1 MNTWSKIKSLFSEN
15 DRDSASCEL
24 IPFIRQWLSRS
35 TRSSQYKVRYYNICN
50 KLSSFEEYMKITLY
64 TDSFT
69 ESMTGSFVYYSQNYY
84 EKKLPQNTIIKLLQQ
99 LRTMLGKAD
108 KCGYKINWGVSDVSL
123 KKDYIE
129 TVALTQ
135 EELDRLNQLEL
146 SKEAS
151 AIRDIFLLGCYTAQ
165 RVSDYKRIT
174 AKDICG
180 SIITIK
186 QIKTGVVVKIP
197 VHPVLYEILERND
210 GEFPSLPSGQAMNK
224 SIKHI
229 CKKSRNQRNHT
240 C

>member
-1 MNTWSKIKSLFSEN
+1 
-15 DRDSASCEL
+15 
-24 IPFIRQWLSRS
+24 
-35 TRSSQYKVRYYNICN
+35 
-50 KLSSFEEYMKITLY
+50 
-64 TDSFT
+64 
-69 ESMTGSFVYYSQNYY
+69 
-84 EKKLPQNTIIKLLQQ
+84 
-99 LRTMLGKAD
+99 MLGKAD
-108 KCGYKINWGVSDVSL
+108 KCGYKVNWGVSDVSL

-224 SIKHI
+224 SIKRI